1 MMSNSWVWSS
11 LEMSSLS
18 SFVTSACEMGTLS
31 STSKPPMLG
40 EKRLFKVQ
48 LKFLSQLEV
57 PFMSSLAKVPKN
69 PSIVRLSRKLFPAL
83 LAQKLAIRS
92 LSNSDLNYPRLKALA
107 GWFRT
112 LAGSELNWLFAL
124 VSSPTVVKTPCTEW
138 QWVRWGLEVY

>member
-1 MMSNSWVWSS
+1 MSNSLVWSS
-11 LEMSSLS
+11 LEMSSPS

-31 STSKPPMLG
+31 STSKPPILG
-40 EKRLFKVQ
+40 AKRLFKVQ
-48 LKFLSQLEV
+48 LKFLSQV

-124 VSSPTVVKTPCTEW
+124 VSSPTVVKTPRTEW